1 MARGA
6 SGEPLSDEELMA
18 RAQAGDSEAF
28 GELYGRYREPISRY
42 ANRIVRDS
50 EAANDISQETFCR
63 AFSARASFDL
73 QARFSAWLFAIAHNL
88 CVNEL
93 RRRQR
98 QPSLS
103 LNTTI
108 RIALSDEASEDMEL
122 HETIAD
128 RGESVEQRLERKELS
143 GLVRQATGRLSHRQR
158 EVVSLRFDRGMKYSE
173 IRQHIGCS
181 LGTIKSRIHHAVK
194 RIREIVRELE

>member
-1 MARGA
+1 MARDA
-6 SGEPLSDEELMA
+6 SDRPLSDEELMA
-18 RAQAGDSEAF
+18 RAQAGDSDAF
-28 GELYGRYREPISRY
+28 GELYSRYREPISRY
-42 ANRIVRDS
+42 ANRIVRDP
-50 EAANDISQETFCR
+50 EAASDVSQETFCR

-73 QARFSAWLFAIAHNL
+73 RARFSAWLFAIAHNL

-93 RRRQR
+93 RRRR
-98 QPSLS
+98 TQPSLS

-108 RIALSDEASEDMEL
+108 RVALSDEASEDMEL

-143 GLVRQATGRLSHRQR
+143 GLIRQATSRLSLRQR
-158 EVVSLRFDRGMKYSE
+158 EVVSLRFDRGMKYGE
-173 IRQHIGCS
+173 IRQQIGCS